1 MEKMNVLYTNE
12 SINETIEGR
21 IMIVVWE
28 WEWKQVQNKKAAVKK
43 LGFLKLKLH
52 RELFI

>member
-28 WEWKQVQNKKAAVKK
+28 WKQVQNKKTAV
-43 LGFLKLKLH
+43 GFLKLKLH

>member
-21 IMIVVWE
+21 IMIVV

>member
-21 IMIVVWE
+21 IMKTSAE
-28 WEWKQVQNKKAAVKK
+28 
-43 LGFLKLKLH
+43 
-52 RELFI
+52 